1 MEPGTPNPFGAPSR
15 PARST
20 RDRVLIAVAVV
31 IAAALSVGSRTAFD
45 TWGRRA
51 VTTTRYPPLPD
62 DARHV
67 RLGQLVQTRLSGPH
81 AFMHVDAQGQPVRY
95 DPCRPVHFVVNPA
108 GGPPGSVDMVRG
120 AVAAISAATG
130 LVFVDDG
137 TTDEPVSE
145 HREPVQRE
153 RYGDRWAPVL
163 VGFAA
168 RGAFSDLTGQVAG
181 LGGSYELT
189 TPAGARLVT
198 GQITLATDTFDR
210 LVASGLV
217 GQATTIVEHELGHVV
232 GLDHVDDPGQLM
244 YRSNKGQVNLG
255 PGDVQGFAIAGSG
268 PCFRDT

>member
-1 MEPGTPNPFGAPSR
+1 MTSR
-15 PARST
+15 RAAST
-20 RDRVLIAVAVV
+20 RGRVLVTVAVLL
-31 IAAALSVGSRTAFD
+31 AAALSAGSRTALD
-45 TWGRRA
+45 SWTHRA
-51 VTTTRYPPLPD
+51 ASATRYPPLPD

-67 RLGQLVQTRLSGPH
+67 RIGFLVQTGLRGPH
-81 AFMHVDAQGQPVRY
+81 AFMHVDAGGQPVRY
-95 DPCRPVHFVVNPA
+95 DPCRPVHYVVNPS
-108 GGPPGSVDMVRG
+108 GGPPGAVAMVRA

-145 HREPVQRE
+145 RRELVQRE
-153 RYGDRWAPVL
+153 RYGNRWAPVL

-168 RGAFSDLTGQVAG
+168 RGTFTDLTGQVAG
-181 LGGSYELT
+181 LGGSYQLT

-198 GQITLATDTFDR
+198 GQIMLASDTFAE
-210 LVASGLV
+210 LVGSGRV

-244 YRSNKGQVNLG
+244 YRSNKGQVDLG
-255 PGDVQGFAIAGSG
+255 PGDVEGLAIAGSG